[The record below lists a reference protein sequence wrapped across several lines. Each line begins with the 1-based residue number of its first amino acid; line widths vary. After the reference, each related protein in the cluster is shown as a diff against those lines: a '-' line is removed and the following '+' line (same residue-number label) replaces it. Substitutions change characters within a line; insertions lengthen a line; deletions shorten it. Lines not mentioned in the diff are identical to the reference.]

1 MPRFKVTLTT
11 VAEIT
16 VEVDATDEDHA
27 IDQAVDA
34 AKEFGDQHHAGP
46 GWVVDVN
53 NEWQQ
58 DETRVEEI

>member
-1 MPRFKVTLTT
+1 MPRYKVTLTT

-16 VEVDATDEDHA
+16 VEVDATDDDHA
-27 IDQAVDA
+27 IDQAVGT
-34 AKEFGDQHHAGP
+34 AKEFGDQYHAGP

-58 DETRVEEI
+58 GETQVEEI